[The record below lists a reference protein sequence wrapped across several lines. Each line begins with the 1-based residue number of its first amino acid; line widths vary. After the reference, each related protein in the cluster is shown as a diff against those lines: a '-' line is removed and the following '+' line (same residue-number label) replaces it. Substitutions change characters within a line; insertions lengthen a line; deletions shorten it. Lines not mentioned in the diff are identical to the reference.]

1 MTAVFGQTL
10 DLSSANNEKTIHF
23 SRQAEV
29 IFLKKVKNFP
39 DPGSVGEA
47 DLTEAQIKFSEF
59 IKAGIMVENFSLEK
73 RDLDPDILVGEI
85 PRYTY
90 WQVTTTSVSSAKKL
104 GGTTQLLP
112 NGDVQTINI
121 VESTKDMNSATIV
134 LRNPQEKYIFKNNPM
149 YVGETLFES
158 DDLVFINL
166 PGADGNMYRK
176 FTGLIT
182 TVKISTTVGDTLN
195 STVIIE
201 CSDMLKKLKETRTN
215 ARPSFSA
222 VEASGSPVAFY
233 NTSYAA
239 LLPHQILTMIF
250 ARGYCDLS
258 SVSGLRT
265 QLEAIREQGK
275 SDSVGALKAEEELL
289 QKFSTLP
296 SGTPAGTDF
305 SQGSGLFIVTVGKT
319 SATVSASTQAPTNSS
334 SGPTLTKDVRSDIP
348 RQIFGFRQA
357 RKTTL
362 STNDIAVSKY
372 SPIDVRF
379 SVDDL
384 AFSIEGTAQP
394 VYSIGFGTF
403 GLDRFIS
410 DWKSSYSVAKEIT
423 DTLEFELSTTNEGVV
438 RVRPLNVLLP
448 ADIKNNETTPNVP
461 AAQKPRVGSEYWL
474 QKSMITNEL
483 YKDTDTDIFTVAY
496 VLGKYKWDDFNVGLE
511 YTRAG
516 IVVDTLKFNRLG
528 ARMAPQQVRLELLDA
543 ESCRA
548 FARAYLNRL
557 NAKAR
562 TASIS
567 YLGDAR
573 IQSGNPCY
581 IQHRNRIYY
590 IDTITHNFTAGKSYT
605 MEMSLTYGRRPIAI
619 ATTTDA
625 FSIAA
630 TIGDK
635 TLAANVVSRYT
646 FNAAVRRL
654 ALNGSIDTKTLIY
667 SNSVPEA
674 IRYQQQGP
682 KPPDGAG
689 TGQLVFNGFVWEDLN
704 VMTFEDIKTDSA
716 ISDPALDLSEL
727 MYNFRLKSRA
737 FLDKLQAY
745 SIANPSVAPS
755 LVETIVLDQE
765 AAERKAQH

>member
-29 IFLKKVKNFP
+29 IIIKKVKNFP

-59 IKAGIMVENFSLEK
+59 IKAGIMVENFALEN
-73 RDLDPDILVGEI
+73 RDLDPDIQVGEI

-90 WQVTTTSVSSAKKL
+90 WQVTTSSVSATKKL

-112 NGDVQTINI
+112 NADVQVINVI
-121 VESTKDMNSATIV
+121 ETTRDMNCATIV
-134 LRNPQEKYIFKNNPM
+134 LRNPQEKYIFKNHPM

-182 TVKISTTVGDTLN
+182 TVKMETTVGDTLN
-195 STVIIE
+195 STIVIE
-201 CSDMLKKLKETRTN
+201 CSDMMKRLRETRTN

-222 VEASGSPVAFY
+222 VEAAGSPVAFY

-239 LLPHQILTMIF
+239 LLPHQILTMIL
-250 ARGYCDLS
+250 ARAYCDLS
-258 SVSGLRT
+258 SVPGLRT

-296 SGTPAGTDF
+296 SGTPAGTD
-305 SQGSGLFIVTVGKT
+305 SDQGSGLFIVTIGK
-319 SATVSASTQAPTNSS
+319 VSAVVSANTKVPTNS
-334 SGPTLTKDVRSDIP
+334 GTEATLFSKVRKDIP

-362 STNDIAVSKY
+362 ATNDIAVSKY

-379 SVDDL
+379 AVDDL
-384 AFSIEGTAQP
+384 AFAIEGTAQP

-410 DWKSSYSVAKEIT
+410 DWKSSYSVAKEIA
-423 DTLEFELSTTNEGVV
+423 DALEFELSTTNEGVV
-438 RVRPLNVLLP
+438 RIRPLNVLLP

-461 AAQKPRVGSEYWL
+461 KNQRPRVGSEYWL
-474 QKSMITNEL
+474 QKSMIISEA
-483 YKDTDTDIFTVAY
+483 YKETDTDIFTVAY
-496 VLGKYKWDDFNVGLE
+496 VLGKYKWDSFNVGLE

-516 IVVDTLKFNRLG
+516 IVVDTLKFNKLG
-528 ARMAPQQVRLELLDA
+528 ARMAPQQVKLELLDA

-557 NAKAR
+557 NSRAR

-581 IQHRNRIYY
+581 LQHRNRIYY
-590 IDTITHNFTAGKSYT
+590 IDTITHNFVAGKSYT

-619 ATTTDA
+619 ATAKDA

-630 TIGDK
+630 TISDK

-646 FNAAVRRL
+646 FDAALRRL
-654 ALNGSIDTKTLIY
+654 SLNGSIDTKTLIY

-674 IRYQQQGP
+674 VRYRQQGP
-682 KPPDGAG
+682 KPPDGSG

-716 ISDPALDLSEL
+716 ISGPALDLSEL

-755 LVETIVLDQE
+755 VVETIVLNQE
-765 AAERKAQH
+765 AAAKKAQN